1 MRETEC
7 ADYFEV
13 QYCIYNLF
21 KFNTYEIF
29 LCIFKKLKPTG
40 IAFAYRQVQ
49 RKDTK
54 YNRLFIVVEII
65 IPLVLAIALII
76 FIIAVFI
83 CIR

>member
-1 MRETEC
+1 MR
-7 ADYFEV
+7 Y
-13 QYCIYNLF
+13 
-21 KFNTYEIF
+21 F

-49 RKDTK
+49 RKITK
-54 YNRLFIVVEII
+54 NNRLFIVVEII

>member
-1 MRETEC
+1 M
-7 ADYFEV
+7 
-13 QYCIYNLF
+13 
-21 KFNTYEIF
+21 
-29 LCIFKKLKPTG
+29 KPTG

-49 RKDTK
+49 RKITK